1 MWGYIMEKL
10 NKFLFILP
18 ITVIFASAVLADNP
32 GEEEAVVDEVTE
44 ATEAVEAV
52 ESTPVEESE
61 DTSSDAD
68 DEVVTL
74 EKVTVTGSR
83 IKRSQVEG
91 ATPLIVISKQDMKD
105 NGYRNLT
112 EALQSLPIANGFTQN
127 EQLVNTFTPN
137 ASELDLRRFGPGRVL
152 VLVNGRRMADYPFPY
167 NNSSNFVNT
176 GTIPAGLVDRV
187 EILTSGSSAVYG
199 SDAVTGVVNIIT
211 TQGKDFSEVDVSV
224 GQTENGG
231 DNIMDLTFS
240 TGGFSGNHSWTVGAN
255 LYHIDPMYYADREK
269 FDSWEDNPIWSQEK
283 DPQYRSDAVFADYIM
298 SLQKITG
305 YANSPR
311 GLKELGFDA
320 VDAMGLTC
328 SQYYGPAF
336 KWDKA
341 DYGYNSPPYSYP
353 GSYCVQDYDDDQRTL
368 INERDEGTIMGT
380 YSYNFD
386 NGIKLDSRAFYYE
399 SESYINSFSRWF
411 RVSNIWTETPFD
423 DQDSGFGGT
432 IGAPNVGEYRYTRT
446 FGGALGPNARRESN
460 YQEDVTDLF
469 VGLSGMTE
477 GGYEWQLGA
486 SKTEYNSEY
495 SSSPLTTAVYDWIH
509 GADRGD
515 TMSLDGVYQW
525 YADLYGNA
533 GTAFGSAYYTSVG
546 NAFRSLIGNPAL
558 QNHPC
563 GTDIPDYVF
572 GGTLGGSCL
581 AWDRAF
587 GVVTDDM
594 LANFNAPEVTAA
606 ETSSTMVDFQITG
619 ETDFQLR
626 GGPVAFA
633 FVMEAHQQ
641 DYLLKP
647 DQRRIDS
654 DNEVEGAVIF
664 INGSA
669 RQGGGDRSRN
679 SAGLELAL
687 PVSTKLDVTAALRTD
702 KYDDESSAVGRRN
715 SAMINFAYRP
725 NDKFLLRG
733 SAGESFRAPDMHY
746 VYAGSSSYFDSVTDY
761 RQCYEAG
768 IANPGACDDY
778 GSTIKGRFQGNTALN
793 EESGEN
799 YSLGFV
805 WDFAEGASFT
815 LDAFHVKLEGAVE
828 NLDVQAIAN
837 REAFCANGDD
847 FASWFN
853 DTNFSGVDC
862 VETLAAVEREAPDA
876 DQLGGD
882 ELGDIDEITTYNRN
896 QAFEEFVGVDTTLRY
911 SFSTETRGD
920 WRFVLYNSNI
930 LSRKFKGDEISDT
943 IEILDAYLYEPRS
956 QQTATTTWRY
966 NDWSVSWYIDR
977 MGHTEQFYGEKADPY
992 ITHNLSATYNYSADL
1007 AVRATISNVE
1017 DRMPEKDSRYGWPYF
1032 NQGYY
1037 SIFGRA
1043 VYLSASYKF

>member
-1 MWGYIMEKL
+1 ME
-10 NKFLFILP
+10 
-18 ITVIFASAVLADNP
+18 S
-32 GEEEAVVDEVTE
+32 
-44 ATEAVEAV
+44 
-52 ESTPVEESE
+52 
-61 DTSSDAD
+61 
-68 DEVVTL
+68 
-74 EKVTVTGSR
+74 
-83 IKRSQVEG
+83 
-91 ATPLIVISKQDMKD
+91 
-105 NGYRNLT
+105 
-112 EALQSLPIANGFTQN
+112 
-127 EQLVNTFTPN
+127 
-137 ASELDLRRFGPGRVL
+137 
-152 VLVNGRRMADYPFPY
+152 
-167 NNSSNFVNT
+167 
-176 GTIPAGLVDRV
+176 
-187 EILTSGSSAVYG
+187 
-199 SDAVTGVVNIIT
+199 
-211 TQGKDFSEVDVSV
+211 
-224 GQTENGG
+224 
-231 DNIMDLTFS
+231 
-240 TGGFSGNHSWTVGAN
+240 
-255 LYHIDPMYYADREK
+255 
-269 FDSWEDNPIWSQEK
+269 
-283 DPQYRSDAVFADYIM
+283 
-298 SLQKITG
+298 
-305 YANSPR
+305 
-311 GLKELGFDA
+311 
-320 VDAMGLTC
+320 
-328 SQYYGPAF
+328 
-336 KWDKA
+336 
-341 DYGYNSPPYSYP
+341 
-353 GSYCVQDYDDDQRTL
+353 
-368 INERDEGTIMGT
+368 
-380 YSYNFD
+380 
-386 NGIKLDSRAFYYE
+386 
-399 SESYINSFSRWF
+399 
-411 RVSNIWTETPFD
+411 
-423 DQDSGFGGT
+423 
-432 IGAPNVGEYRYTRT
+432 
-446 FGGALGPNARRESN
+446 
-460 YQEDVTDLF
+460 
-469 VGLSGMTE
+469 
-477 GGYEWQLGA
+477 
-486 SKTEYNSEY
+486 
-495 SSSPLTTAVYDWIH
+495 
-509 GADRGD
+509 
-515 TMSLDGVYQW
+515 
-525 YADLYGNA
+525 
-533 GTAFGSAYYTSVG
+533 
-546 NAFRSLIGNPAL
+546 
-558 QNHPC
+558 
-563 GTDIPDYVF
+563 
-572 GGTLGGSCL
+572 
-581 AWDRAF
+581 
-587 GVVTDDM
+587 
-594 LANFNAPEVTAA
+594 
-606 ETSSTMVDFQITG
+606 
-619 ETDFQLR
+619 
-626 GGPVAFA
+626 
-633 FVMEAHQQ
+633 HQQ

-687 PVSTKLDVTAALRTD
+687 PVTTKLDVTAALRTD

-746 VYAGSSSYFDSVTDY
+746 VYAGSSSYFDSVTDF
-761 RQCYEAG
+761 RQCFEAG
-768 IANPGACDDY
+768 IGNPGSCGDY
-778 GSTIKGRFQGNTALN
+778 GSTIKGRFQGNTALD

-837 REAFCANGDD
+837 REAFCVNGED

-862 VETLAAVEREAPDA
+862 VETLAAVEREAADP
-876 DQLGGD
+876 DQLGGS